1 MPGPHTSV
9 LLELLVEDELVTVPV
24 AGSTVVVGVCVG
36 ADPLVMWQFEPY
48 GEVGAWLRRVEATP
62 GFVND
67 LEPYPPGATAG
78 AGGPSVHG

>member
-1 MPGPHTSV
+1 VPGPHTSV

-48 GEVGAWLRRVEATP
+48 GEVGACCGTMVAVT
-62 GFVND
+62 G
-67 LEPYPPGATAG
+67 
-78 AGGPSVHG
+78 